1 MNARATAT
9 LMTPE
14 ILPADA
20 TVTEL
25 LRPIIGYLTK
35 VKGATDLFVNRPGE
49 VIVQGGNEKVVF
61 EASELT
67 YERCLS
73 LAGAIARFT
82 SQTISVKHPIL
93 SAQLPGGERMQIVI
107 PPAVED
113 RTVSLSIRV
122 PGSVV
127 RSIEEYERSGAFDRF
142 AWAKSSHYDE
152 RKHELEEHER
162 QMFEAL
168 CAKQLGKFLR
178 LAVQSHTTLAFIG
191 VTGSG
196 KTSLMKSCAQLIAP
210 EERLLTIEDT
220 HEMELS
226 QVDRVHMFYSHGGQ
240 GQAALTPGE
249 LIQSALRMNPDRI
262 LLGEV
267 RGAPA
272 LELIDALQT
281 GHDGS
286 MTTFHAKSCA
296 EAYERY
302 WGMCVQHP
310 SSKQR
315 SRDEVMPI
323 IRRLLPIVVHMATR
337 VDRDASGTVTSFVRY
352 VKEVAYDPIS
362 TLVETYGDATLLR
375 ANT

>member
-1 MNARATAT
+1 MNDRAKVAS
-9 LMTPE
+9 LTPE

-25 LRPIIGYLTK
+25 LRPIVGYLTK
-35 VKGATDLFVNRPGE
+35 IKGATDLFVNRPGE
-49 VIVQGGNEKVVF
+49 VFVKGGSEKVRF
-61 EASELT
+61 AATELT
-67 YERCLS
+67 FERCLS

-82 SQTISVKHPIL
+82 NQTISAKHPIL

-113 RTVSLSIRV
+113 GTVSLSIRV

-127 RSIEEYERSGAFDRF
+127 RSIEEYERSGVFNRF
-142 AWAKSSHYDE
+142 VWAKSSHYEE
-152 RKHELEEHER
+152 RKHELAEHER
-162 QMFEAL
+162 KMFDAL
-168 CAKQLGKFLR
+168 CAKRLGEFLR
-178 LAVQSHTTLAFIG
+178 LAVRNNTTIAFIG
-191 VTGSG
+191 ATGSG
-196 KTSLMKSCAQLIAP
+196 KTSLMKSCAQLIP
-210 EERLLTIEDT
+210 LEERLLTVEDT
-220 HEMELS
+220 HELELS
-226 QVDRVHMFYSHGGQ
+226 QEDRVHMYYSHGGQ
-240 GQAALTPGE
+240 GQADLTPGE
-249 LIQSALRMNPDRI
+249 LIQSGLRMNPDRI

-281 GHDGS
+281 GHAGS
-286 MTTFHAKSCA
+286 MTTYHAESCA

-323 IRRLLPIVVHMATR
+323 IRRLLPVIVHMVAQ
-337 VDRDASGTVTSFVRY
+337 VERDASGAATGFARF
-352 VKEVAYDPIS
+352 VKEVSYDPIRN
-362 TLVETYGDATLLR
+362 LVATYGDATLLR